1 MTTHQL
7 NIYFEGWVAII
18 DGAGTKYIRSL
29 IEDAKVIEDYD
40 ACFSLIK
47 VLNEYRYYKKTII
60 DLIGIV

>member
-7 NIYFEGWVAII
+7 NIYFEGWVAIVE
-18 DGAGTKYIRSL
+18 GSGTKHIRSL
-29 IEDAKVIEDYD
+29 IEESKAIEDYD